1 MRHHFFASTVTTGL
15 GLISLIG
22 VTAVTISRPA
32 LAEDFGQALVSA
44 YQSNPRLMAE
54 RARVREIDENY
65 VQAQAA
71 GRIALNASA
80 NVARNVTKNQSSF
93 SLGPFPPTTVNSTDW
108 LTPHAG
114 QLTIVQP
121 IYQGGR
127 VNGLK
132 AQARAGILAARQ
144 NLRNAEQNLL
154 LSAATAYLDVL
165 RDEEIAK
172 IRRNNVRVLTQQKF
186 AAQDRFDVG
195 EGTRTD
201 IAQADARMAAAEI
214 GLANADAALA
224 VSRAAYVRYVGHIP
238 VNLSTPPKFIIPAN
252 LEAALKRGRANH
264 PQLIAARYNENAAQS
279 AIHVARSA
287 GRPIL
292 SLNATLQSS
301 RENSA
306 NFPLSE
312 SISIGAQLR
321 IPIYQGGLNS
331 SRVRA
336 AKHVKT
342 RTKFE
347 TRETELALAQAIA
360 NLWAQVIA
368 SERSLKASKKQVD
381 AAKIAF
387 EGVELEQ
394 QVGTRDTLDVLNAE
408 QEVLDARLSVVQAE
422 RNLNVATYQLLVNI
436 GGFDAYALQLPVEYY
451 DPNRNYDAVTASPFT
466 GYLPAPI
473 EKIAKQVPALTK
485 NIAGFVEPS
494 LNKVGEDTHDLLKAL
509 RRSKAEEV
517 SETKSNKARS
527 GSINSPF
534 YPGMGD
540 PGTNIANP
548 EDIDPKPILVVT
560 EKKKK
565 VE

>member
-1 MRHHFFASTVTTGL
+1 
-15 GLISLIG
+15 
-22 VTAVTISRPA
+22 
-32 LAEDFGQALVSA
+32 
-44 YQSNPRLMAE
+44 MAE
-54 RARVREIDENY
+54 RAWVREIDENY

-71 GRIALNASA
+71 GRFTLNADA
-80 NVARNVTKNQSSF
+80 NVARNVTKNQTSF
-93 SLGPFPPTTVNSTDW
+93 SLGPFPPTTISSTDW

-114 QLTIVQP
+114 QLSIVQP

-144 NLRNAEQNLL
+144 NLRSAEQNLL
-154 LSAATAYLDVL
+154 LAAATAYLDVM
-165 RDEEIAK
+165 RDEEVAK
-172 IRRNNVRVLTQQKF
+172 IRRNNVRVLTQQKY
-186 AAQDRFDVG
+186 AAQTRFDVG

-214 GLANADAALA
+214 GLANADASLA
-224 VSRAAYVRYVGHIP
+224 ISRAAYVRYVGHIP
-238 VNLSTPPKFIIPAN
+238 MDLSAPPQFIIPPN
-252 LEAALKRGRANH
+252 LEAALKRGRSNH

-287 GRPIL
+287 GRPVL

-312 SISIGAQLR
+312 SVSIGAQLR

-347 TRETELALAQAIA
+347 TRETELAVDQAVA

-368 SERSLKASKKQVD
+368 AERSLIASKKQVD
-381 AAKIAF
+381 AANIAF

-422 RNLNVATYQLLVNI
+422 RNFNVATYQLLVNI

-451 DPNRNYDAVTASPFT
+451 DPSRNYDAVTANPFA
-466 GYLPAPI
+466 GYLPAPV
-473 EKIAKQVPALTK
+473 EKIAKQVPKIT
-485 NIAGFVEPS
+485 NDIAGFVEPT
-494 LNKVGEDTHDLLKAL
+494 LTKAGKNTRDLLKVL
-509 RRSKAEEV
+509 RPSKTENSQAKSSGINTPLYPEV
-517 SETKSNKARS
+517 
-527 GSINSPF
+527 
-534 YPGMGD
+534 GD
-540 PGTNIANP
+540 SRVGDP
-548 EDIDPKPILVVT
+548 EDIDPKPILIIT
-560 EKKKK
+560 KKKK
-565 VE
+565 KAE

>member
-1 MRHHFFASTVTTGL
+1 MPQSSVPSSWFSYFVKSLCCSALALLATAS
-15 GLISLIG
+15 
-22 VTAVTISRPA
+22 PA
-32 LAEDFGQALVSA
+32 LAENFGEALVSA
-44 YQSNPRLMAE
+44 YQKNPRLMAE

-71 GRIALNASA
+71 GRLTLNADA
-80 NVARNVTKNQSSF
+80 TIARNVTKNQSSF

-114 QLTIVQP
+114 QLSIVQP

-144 NLRNAEQNLL
+144 NLRSAEQNLL
-154 LSAATAYLDVL
+154 LAAATAYSDVL
-165 RDEEIAK
+165 RDEEAAS
-172 IRRNNVRVLTQQKF
+172 IRRNNVRVLTQQKR
-186 AAQDRFDVG
+186 AAKVRFDVG

-214 GLANADAALA
+214 GLANADASLA
-224 VSRAAYVRYVGHIP
+224 ISRAAYVRYIGHIP
-238 VNLSTPPKFIIPAN
+238 TNLSAPPQFIIPPS
-252 LEAALKRGRANH
+252 LEKAVQLGRANH

-279 AIHVARSA
+279 AIHVARAA

-292 SLNATLQSS
+292 SLNATLQSA

-321 IPIYQGGLNS
+321 IPLYQGGMNR

-336 AKHVKT
+336 AKHIKT

-347 TRETELALAQAIA
+347 TRETELAVDQAVA

-368 SERSLKASKKQVD
+368 SQRSLKASKKQV
-381 AAKIAF
+381 AAANIAF
-387 EGVELEQ
+387 EGVQLEQ

-408 QEVLDARLSVVQAE
+408 QEVLDARLSVVQAM
-422 RNLNVATYQLLVNI
+422 RNLNVASYQLLVNI
-436 GGFDAYALQLPVEYY
+436 GGFDAYALQLPVQHY
-451 DPNRNYDAVTASPFT
+451 DPSRNFKAVSAAPFA
-466 GYLPAPI
+466 GYLPEPI
-473 EKIAKQVPALTK
+473 EKLVSPIPDLTK
-485 NIAGFVEPS
+485 NIIGLIDPA
-494 LNKVGEDTHDLLKAL
+494 LDKVGQDSRDLRDAIFPN
-509 RRSKAEEV
+509 
-517 SETKSNKARS
+517 KSDEFRTGDNS
-527 GSINSPF
+527 NNTPIN
-534 YPGMGD
+534 
-540 PGTNIANP
+540 PGTKLTDPDVIS
-548 EDIDPKPILVVT
+548 PKPILIITKTRPKT
-560 EKKKK
+560 E
-565 VE
+565 